1 MESSEVSLRMGEIDR
16 LRVIRDV
23 LEGRLLQVQAAAQ
36 LRRSPRQVR
45 RLCGRVEQEGAVGI
59 RHGLRGKPGNHR
71 LAKGV
76 LERALKLVR
85 TRYSDFGPK
94 FANEK
99 LAQLHGLVLSDSA
112 LRLGMIEA
120 CIWRARR
127 PKPFHRAWRPRK
139 ACFGEMVQVDGSEHD
154 WFEGRGP
161 RCTLMA
167 FIDDATSKVV
177 LARFGEAE
185 DTLTLMRLAWEYLRR
200 YGRPQSFYVDKD
212 SIYKVNRQA
221 SLDEELRDE
230 QPITQFTRAM
240 DELGITVICANSPQ
254 AKGRVERLF
263 KTLQDRLVKDL
274 RLARVGSITGA
285 NAFLA
290 AGYLD
295 EHNRRFAEEPANK
308 TDAHRKLLS
317 THKLDE
323 ILSLR
328 TERTLFNDY
337 TLQYQKRFLQVLVH
351 QPVRVAPR
359 DKINVEIRLDG
370 TTHLKFKGTYLNFK
384 PIDKRPYRA
393 ILTTRPSLARQYDDP
408 RTKGVGSTPA
418 KNHPWRR
425 LFLNGP
431 YRLSLPVTSNRLP

>member
-1 MESSEVSLRMGEIDR
+1 MEPTEVTLNMREIDR

-23 LEGRLLQVQAAAQ
+23 IDGRLLQVQAANQ
-36 LRRSPRQVR
+36 LKRSPRQVR
-45 RLCGRVEQEGAVGI
+45 RLCRRVEQRGAVGI
-59 RHGLRGKPGNHR
+59 RHGLRGKTGNHQ
-71 LAKGV
+71 LAGGL
-76 LERALKLVR
+76 LERALQLIR
-85 TRYSDFGPK
+85 THYSDFGPK

-99 LAQLHGLVLSDSA
+99 LEERHGLVLSDSV
-112 LRLGMIEA
+112 LRKGMIEA
-120 CIWRARR
+120 GIWRAKR

-139 ACFGEMVQVDGSEHD
+139 ACLGEMVQVDGSEHD

-185 DTLTLMRLAWEYLRR
+185 DTLTLMRLTLDYLKR
-200 YGRPQSFYVDKD
+200 YGRPQNFYVDKD

-240 DELGITVICANSPQ
+240 GELGITVICANSPQ

-263 KTLQDRLVKDL
+263 KTFQDRLVKDL
-274 RLARVGSITGA
+274 RLAGVASISGG
-285 NAFLA
+285 NQFLA
-290 AGYLD
+290 NGYLD
-295 EHNRRFAEEPANK
+295 GHNSRFAEEPANK
-308 TDAHRKLLS
+308 TDAHRKLLG
-317 THKLDE
+317 THRLDE

-337 TLQYQKRFLQVLVH
+337 TLQYQKRFLQVLAH
-351 QPVRVAPR
+351 QTVRVTPR
-359 DKINVEIRLDG
+359 DKIKVEIRLDG

-384 PIDKRPYRA
+384 PIDKRPYRP
-393 ILTTRPSLARQYDDP
+393 ILTAQPSRTKQYDDP
-408 RTKGVGSTPA
+408 RIKGLGSIPA
-418 KNHPWRR
+418 KNHPWRNFR
-425 LFLNGP
+425 LYSSSFRVNLPKG
-431 YRLSLPVTSNRLP
+431 SLI